1 MLNNKNEPYFTG
13 NKIQY
18 LSFKDLTQSQIKSPY
33 GSQECNKKRLKI
45 IVINHRHT
53 HTHQKIKKSMYKKVL
68 IYKILPY

>member
-18 LSFKDLTQSQIKSPY
+18 LSFKDFTQSQIKSPY

-45 IVINHRHT
+45 IVINQRHT
-53 HTHQKIKKSMYKKVL
+53 HIKK
-68 IYKILPY
+68 

>member
-45 IVINHRHT
+45 IVINQRHT
-53 HTHQKIKKSMYKKVL
+53 HTPKNKKSMYKKVL